1 MAVIDSLSI
10 FRLTS
15 NASQRVI
22 ALGVVLGV
30 CYVARPVVITFT
42 CALLCAFL
50 LEPPVEW
57 LVRLRLPRALAAL
70 IVCLLAAALLA
81 VVGGRFY
88 IRSTVLIQELPRYE
102 SSIRS
107 IIENVSQRV
116 QNIES
121 ALMRF
126 MPPERQQRIVQVIET
141 RRPRTRTVQ
150 PAQPPQPPPVQEVR
164 LKDDGGFLAKYVL
177 PQLGFF
183 YEFLLFASFVP
194 FLVYFMLSWKDHVR
208 HGFVNL
214 FEMEDRQVVH
224 NTLDGIG
231 AMARGFLAGN
241 FLLGLFLAACS
252 CLIFWYLRL
261 PFPFMMGT
269 VSGLLSVIPYV
280 GLPLAMVPPVFSA
293 LGAYTSV
300 SYYVIIVSIVAGL
313 HLIALNVLYPKL
325 VGSRVHLNPLA
336 VTLAI
341 LIWTFMWGPIGL
353 LLAIPITAGLKAVC
367 DNVPSLRKFG
377 ELLGD

>member
-1 MAVIDSLSI
+1 VAVIDSLSI

>member
-1 MAVIDSLSI
+1 MAVIDSLSS

-22 ALGVVLGV
+22 ALGVVLAV

-102 SSIRS
+102 SSIRG

-141 RRPRTRTVQ
+141 RRPRTRAVQ
-150 PAQPPQPPPVQEVR
+150 PVQPPQPPPVQEVR

-241 FLLGLFLAACS
+241 FLLGLFLATCS

-269 VSGLLSVIPYV
+269 ISGLLSVIPYV

-300 SYYVIIVSIVAGL
+300 SYYVIIISIVAGL

-341 LIWTFMWGPIGL
+341 LVWTFMWGPIGL

>member
-1 MAVIDSLSI
+1 VAVIDSLSS

-150 PAQPPQPPPVQEVR
+150 PPQAPPVQEVR

-241 FLLGLFLAACS
+241 FLLGLFLATCS

-341 LIWTFMWGPIGL
+341 LVWTFMWGPIGL

>member
-150 PAQPPQPPPVQEVR
+150 PAQPPQSPPVQEVR

>member
-1 MAVIDSLSI
+1 VAVIDSLSS

-22 ALGVVLGV
+22 ALGVVLAV

-102 SSIRS
+102 SSIRG

-141 RRPRTRTVQ
+141 RRPRTRAVQ
-150 PAQPPQPPPVQEVR
+150 PVQPPQPPPVQEVR

-241 FLLGLFLAACS
+241 FLLGLFLATCS

-269 VSGLLSVIPYV
+269 ISGLLSVIPYV

-300 SYYVIIVSIVAGL
+300 SYYVIIISIVAGL

-341 LIWTFMWGPIGL
+341 LVWTFMWGPIGL